1 MNEENK
7 SPIFF
12 VCNDPERALGLENVL
27 DDYHIVCTD
36 NNPFLKT
43 AKEKNVKFFSLAKEE
58 KKANPIFR
66 NSNKLLQHHEVQKYI
81 EENTPK
87 DIKPNIIVFKVSLQ
101 IEKTC
106 EKLGY
111 NLLNTTSAL
120 NKKFELKISQY
131 NSLKTLQTC
140 FPKTII
146 STLNNT
152 TFSKLKKALGE
163 KMVIQYN
170 RGHTGNSTVFIEN
183 EKDYVREKKK
193 FRNRLA
199 RIAQYIEGDVYTL
212 NACITRFGIV
222 YGGISY
228 QITGIEEF
236 TSKKGGTIGNDWQ
249 YPEKITKKNQNKI
262 KEMLSKLE
270 KELLAKGYKGMFGV
284 DFIITP
290 KEKIHL
296 IEINARQP
304 ASTPMH
310 TKLMLNE
317 EFIPLQAF
325 HFAEF
330 LYKENSGYIRFLN
343 KYFHKGLSEKDISRY
358 IEEQNKLAVLPI
370 EASQIFLRN
379 TTRFR
384 QKIKNNIEQGIYT
397 YNNKK
402 LTQTSKGYNIQ
413 DIIPPE
419 YLALST
425 KEGQYVS
432 SDYEIARVQTLDGII
447 TPKGKLK
454 RNIKTILKKINKKIE
469 LEKNANS

>member
-1 MNEENK
+1 MNQQVKN
-7 SPIFF
+7 PIFF
-12 VCNDPERALGLENVL
+12 VCNDPERALGLENIL
-27 DDYHIVCTD
+27 DDYHIICTD
-36 NNPFLKT
+36 NHPLLKI
-43 AKEKNVKFFSLAKEE
+43 AKERRIKFFSLAREE

-66 NSNKLLQHHEVQKYI
+66 NSNRLLQHHEVQRYI
-81 EENTPK
+81 KKNTPK
-87 DIKPNIIVFKVSLQ
+87 GVKPNIIVFKVSLQ

-131 NSLKTLQTC
+131 NSLKTLQTY

-146 STLNNT
+146 STLNKT
-152 TFSKLKKALGE
+152 TYAKLKKALGE
-163 KMVIQYN
+163 QMVIQYN

-199 RIAQYIEGDVYTL
+199 RIAQYVQGDIYTL

-249 YPEKITKKNQNKI
+249 YPKKITKKNQNKI
-262 KEMLSKLE
+262 KEMLKRLE
-270 KELLAKGYKGMFGV
+270 KELLAKGYRGMFGV

-290 KEKIHL
+290 KQKISL

-330 LYKENSGYIRFLN
+330 LFQENSEYIRFLN
-343 KYFHKGLSEKDISRY
+343 RYFHKGLAESNISRY
-358 IEEQNKLAVLPI
+358 IEEQNKLAILPI
-370 EASQIFLRN
+370 DASQIFLRN
-379 TTRFR
+379 ISKFR
-384 QKIKNNIEQGIYT
+384 QKIKNNAEQGIYT
-397 YNNKK
+397 FHNKK
-402 LTQTSKGYNIQ
+402 FTQTSKGYNIQ
-413 DIIPPE
+413 DIIPTE
-419 YLALST
+419 YLVLST
-425 KEGQYVS
+425 KKGQYVS
-432 SDYEIARVQTLDGII
+432 PDYEIARVQTLDGII

-454 RNIKTILKKINKKIE
+454 RNIKIILKRISKKIE
-469 LEKNANS
+469 LEKHEDS